1 MGGSK
6 IAVTR
11 VIQVADLTQTATAAV
26 AADLTHLGDDK
37 LQHLVVARAIPGA
50 DPAAAATAVAAAA
63 AAQLES
69 PAAFN
74 ARRTAS
80 APPGTAGE
88 INLVGRRGSTLTTSV
103 VACMMSL
110 L

>member
-1 MGGSK
+1 
-6 IAVTR
+6 
-11 VIQVADLTQTATAAV
+11 VADLTQTATAAV

-50 DPAAAATAVAAAA
+50 DPAAAAATVAAAA
-63 AAQLES
+63 AQPES

-80 APPGTAGE
+80 ALPGTAGE

>member
-1 MGGSK
+1 
-6 IAVTR
+6 
-11 VIQVADLTQTATAAV
+11 VADLTQTATAAV

-50 DPAAAATAVAAAA
+50 DPAAAVVAAAA